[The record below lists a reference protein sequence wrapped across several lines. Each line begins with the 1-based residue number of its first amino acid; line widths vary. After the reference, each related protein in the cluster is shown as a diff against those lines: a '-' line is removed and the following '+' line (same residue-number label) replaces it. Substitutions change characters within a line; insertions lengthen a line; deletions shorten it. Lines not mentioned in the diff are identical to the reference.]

1 MKKVFIFVGV
11 AIALVVIILV
21 IFSCRSRKEQAPTGP
36 ATLNYWRLFEEKSVF
51 EPIFASFAEKNPDI
65 QIEYTKKEPDEYYNQ
80 LLDVLATGGGPDIF
94 VIRNDWLPAFKDKI
108 ETVPA
113 DIMTTDQFRDTFVV
127 AASDEIIQEDQIY
140 GIPLSVDTLGLIYN
154 ERMLDDAKCARPP
167 TNWTD
172 FIDCTKKITRLSGN
186 RITRAGTALGT
197 VNNLDVTELG
207 SKKLASDILG
217 AMMIQSGTEM
227 VSADRSSASFGLPV
241 EKSGGGTLYPGTRAL
256 SFYASFAQPSKETY
270 SWHSRMDNA
279 ISAFAGKTV
288 AMIFGYSEMIGII
301 EAKNPDFTYY
311 SVPLPQIK
319 GSDDPKTTA
328 YYWIEVVS
336 KHSQYKNQAWTL
348 LKFMT
353 EQPQL
358 SKYRS
363 ATKKPPSRKD
373 MIESASGDARYGAF
387 AAQLNTATTW
397 YKGEQPY
404 KVYDIFANMINGVVS
419 GQKAQN
425 AIDSARNSL
434 TALLQ
439 KEKKE

>member
-1 MKKVFIFVGV
+1 MKKIYIIIG
-11 AIALVVIILV
+11 AALLLIVIILL
-21 IFSCRSRKEQAPTGP
+21 IFSCRSREEQGPVGP

-65 QIEYTKKEPDEYYNQ
+65 QIEYTRKDPDEYYNQ
-80 LLDVLATGGGPDIF
+80 LLDTLATGEGPDIF

-108 ETVPA
+108 ETVPL
-113 DIMTTDQFRDTFVV
+113 DIMTIEEFQETFVA
-127 AASDEIIQEDQIY
+127 AASNELAEEDKIY
-140 GIPLSVDTLGLIYN
+140 GFPLTVDSLGLIYN
-154 ERMLDDAKCARPP
+154 ERMLDDADCPRPP

-172 FIDCTKKITRLSGN
+172 FINCTKKITRLSGN
-186 RITRAGTALGT
+186 RINRAGTALGT
-197 VNNLDVTELG
+197 ANNLDVTEIG
-207 SKKLASDILG
+207 SKKLASDILS

-227 VSADRSSASFGLPV
+227 VSADRSSASFGLPQ
-241 EKSGGGTLYPGTRAL
+241 EKSGGGTAYPGTRAL
-256 SFYASFAQPSKETY
+256 SFYTSFAQPSKETY
-270 SWHSRMDNA
+270 SWHSRMNNA

-288 AMIFGYSEMIGII
+288 AMIFGYSEMIGMI

-311 SVPLPQIK
+311 SAALPQIK

-336 KHSQYKNQAWTL
+336 KHSQYKQQAWTL

-373 MIESASGDARYGAF
+373 MIESASGDAKYGAF

-397 YKGEQPY
+397 YKGKQPY

-425 AIDSARNSL
+425 AIDSARNAV

-439 KEKKE
+439 KEKEE